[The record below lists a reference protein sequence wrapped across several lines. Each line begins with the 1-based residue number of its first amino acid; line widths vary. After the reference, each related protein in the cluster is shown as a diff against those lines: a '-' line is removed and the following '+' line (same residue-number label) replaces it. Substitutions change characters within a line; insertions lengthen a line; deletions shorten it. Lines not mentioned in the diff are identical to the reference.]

1 MKKQIIAAAL
11 AFAACQAWGAP
22 DLKEILSGIT
32 GKGQTEQTQEPK
44 TEEPSKKN
52 SGGLG
57 GLIDGVTSIGNKLG
71 IIPSKAVDIKYLQGE
86 WKYKKPAVAFQ
97 SDNFLAKAGGVAASA
112 KVESEMEPYYK
123 KLGLNKTELTVDSAG
138 NFNMKIGMMPL
149 KGKIESKDSK
159 LIFNFQVAGLKIGKV
174 SAYVNAETASKMAI
188 TFDVSGLL
196 KVVEAVAKFGN
207 TTSLKALS
215 AILKNYDGMTA
226 GFYMEKK
233 SK

>member
-11 AFAACQAWGAP
+11 AFAACQAWAAP
-22 DLKEILSGIT
+22 DLKDILSGIT
-32 GKGQTEQTQEPK
+32 GKGQTEQTQEPQA
-44 TEEPSKKN
+44 EEPSKK
-52 SGGLG
+52 SGLG

-71 IIPSKAVDIKYLQGE
+71 IIPSKAVDINYLQGD

-112 KVESEMEPYYK
+112 KVESEMEPYYN

-138 NFNMKIGMMPL
+138 NFNMKIGMVPL
-149 KGKIESKDSK
+149 KGTIESKDNK
-159 LIFNFQVAGLKIGKV
+159 LIFNFQVAGFKIGKV